1 MTAFLCRRMPDLTH
15 VGVANTMGIP
25 NNTTTRLPL
34 NRREDVKHKRT
45 DCRCG
50 WCARCFSRSKA
61 RQEACRNSNQNT
73 EGHASGLIAAS
84 QTNRRRTKRKPP
96 EPQFIQQVEQWLKG
110 HSPSAGNLKITTE
123 RIARDIANEE
133 FEANA
138 RGVEMR
144 IAGALR
150 ALDMRSRRIMVNG
163 KRRYRWFPTK
173 IT

>member
-1 MTAFLCRRMPDLTH
+1 MSNIKELVAAADGAHAVFL
-15 VGVANTMGIP
+15 A
-25 NNTTTRLPL
+25 
-34 NRREDVKHKRT
+34 VKHDKKLAGTVTRT
-45 DCRCG
+45 QKGTLHREGRPLGDNDLASILVYLTG
-50 WCARCFSRSKA
+50 KYGIKPSKW
-61 RQEACRNSNQNT
+61 ELM
-73 EGHASGLIAAS
+73 SGLIAAS

-96 EPQFIQQVEQWLKG
+96 EPQFIQQVEKWLKG

-123 RIARDIANEE
+123 RIAKDIAKEE

-150 ALDMRSRRIMVNG
+150 VLGMQSRRIMVNG
-163 KRRYRWFPTK
+163 TRRYRWFPTK